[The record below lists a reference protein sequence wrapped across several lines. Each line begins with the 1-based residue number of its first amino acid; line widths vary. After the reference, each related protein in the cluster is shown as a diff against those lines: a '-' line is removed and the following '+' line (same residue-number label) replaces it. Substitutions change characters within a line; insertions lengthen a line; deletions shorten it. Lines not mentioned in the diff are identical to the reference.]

1 LDRGLQI
8 LLPSQASQRVELP
21 PDFFWIT
28 AEEVKR
34 EQQQRTEEVERNL
47 MLRTRAMRQRDSEA
61 QQRKYDYSQ
70 FLKFGLC

>member
-1 LDRGLQI
+1 MISAEPIRPELDRGLQI
-8 LLPSQASQRVELP
+8 LLPSHASQRVELP

-34 EQQQRTEEVERNL
+34 EQQQRSEEVERNL

-61 QQRKYDYSQ
+61 QQRK
-70 FLKFGLC
+70 